1 VLESVAVTEP
11 PLEVVPLPVGVEP
24 SVGPVSPL
32 FVDVVDVSDGLAV
45 GDDDGLD
52 EGVVCPDFLSLAEEA
67 GVPLG
72 DVAGVALPQPVGLVF
87 GLGDLAAV
95 AVPVGLALTVGLGLE
110 VGVVVPLGVI
120 VGLGLSLGLAGGVV
134 VDGLGDGLLV
144 VGVDDGL
151 TFGVALA
158 DVLGVGEG
166 EHDVT
171 GAGMTPAAPV
181 LVRFPPADS
190 EGPADGVGVDPF
202 DEEVASLKA
211 DVATEISPARNG
223 GTAASTTP
231 SANTVTPMA
240 RAGRSMTSLQFMGR
254 RGACRRWAA
263 EPARAG
269 AADRPDHPCCQY
281 LPSGAKNPA
290 IASRNAAILD
300 WLA

>member
-1 VLESVAVTEP
+1 MLESVAVTEP

-32 FVDVVDVSDGLAV
+32 FVDVLDVSDGLAV

-52 EGVVCPDFLSLAEEA
+52 EGVVWVGFFVSLAEEA

-72 DVAGVALPQPVGLVF
+72 DVAGVLPQPVGLVF
-87 GLGDLAAV
+87 GLGDLVAL
-95 AVPVGLALTVGLGLE
+95 AVPVGVALTVGLGLE
-110 VGVVVPLGVI
+110 GGVVVPLGVI

-144 VGVDDGL
+144 VGVDDG
-151 TFGVALA
+151 
-158 DVLGVGEG
+158 DVLGDALGFAGCDDTHDVIGEG
-166 EHDVT
+166 VEPGADVMLPGT
-171 GAGMTPAAPV
+171 TPGCEAP
-181 LVRFPPADS
+181 
-190 EGPADGVGVDPF
+190 GPDPSGDGDGLL
-202 DEEVASLKA
+202 ASLKA

-269 AADRPDHPCCQY
+269 AADRPDHACCQY

>member
-1 VLESVAVTEP
+1 VTDP

-32 FVDVVDVSDGLAV
+32 VVDVLDVPDGLAA

-52 EGVVCPDFLSLAEEA
+52 EGVVWPDFLSLAGEA

-72 DVAGVALPQPVGLVF
+72 DVAGVALPQPVEAF
-87 GLGDLAAV
+87 GLGFAFGELVGV
-95 AVPVGLALTVGLGLE
+95 AVPVGVALTVGLGLE
-110 VGVVVPLGVI
+110 VGDEVPVEVS
-120 VGLGLSLGLAGGVV
+120 VGLGLALGLAGGVV
-134 VDGLGDGLLV
+134 VAVLGLAGLVVVVVGDGLGLG
-144 VGVDDGL
+144 
-151 TFGVALA
+151 
-158 DVLGVGEG
+158 DVLGFAGGVDEHVGA
-166 EHDVT
+166 

-181 LVRFPPADS
+181 LVRFPPAVP
-190 EGPADGVGVDPF
+190 EGRADVPEGCAL
-202 DEEVASLKA
+202 DEEVAPLKA
-211 DVATEISPARNG
+211 AEAAETTTLRSG

-231 SANTVTPMA
+231 TANTVTPMA
-240 RAGRSMTSLQFMGR
+240 RAGRSMTSLQFMGC

-269 AADRPDHPCCQY
+269 AADRPDHACCQY

-290 IASRNAAILD
+290 IASRNAATLD